1 MLSDSIQHD
10 CTAGALTMT
19 LPERIGPF
27 EILDVLGEGG
37 MGIVYLARQDQPSR
51 EVALKVL
58 RSAALGPSASAR
70 FERESETLAALEH
83 PNIARLYASGTAP
96 TAGGE
101 VRWLALERVRGEPLT
116 TFAERRGLSHAD
128 RLRLL
133 ATLCRAVHFAHSRG
147 IVHRDLKP
155 ANILVGDDGIPRI
168 LDFGIA
174 HVAGPEGDQLT
185 RAGEVLGTVP
195 YMSPELLEGGAR
207 RADPR
212 SDVWSLGVV
221 AFQLL
226 SGQLPYPGTE
236 TATTLSALMQLR
248 AQPPMRLGSVAPAAR
263 GDTETVV
270 MKALALEVERRYD
283 SAAELAADI
292 ERILAR
298 QPVEARR
305 PTLGYVLGLFVRR
318 HKAVTAGAAL
328 AVTAMIGATLVS
340 THFALAEAEAR
351 AAAESRSSE
360 LAAVNA
366 FLERMLTSADPEQA
380 RGRSMTVR
388 EIVDEARSTLEVDG
402 RMPAAVAD
410 ALRWTLGNTYMKLGE
425 FDAALTLLQQARTS
439 ALQRGDQALA
449 DQLLVGMAATMQQ
462 QGHYAE
468 AEAALSD
475 YLAQPFPVEAAAMRN
490 RLAAE
495 QTLGQVIALSGRSEE
510 GLALLEPLFERAGD
524 LLGQA
529 DILTISIGNDLAAT
543 LRDANRIDDAVALA
557 EEIWQRRRDALGA
570 DHPDTLLTLNL
581 IGATLH
587 SQGEF
592 ERALEV
598 LQQAGEGRERV
609 LGRGHIQTVAS
620 FQNIAVALVELKR
633 PEEALSI
640 LEWVVP
646 ATVGHYAPKHTRA
659 LRIQNIQAYALEDAG
674 RLDEAEAIF
683 RRIVTTQEQAVG
695 PGHPENF
702 AHVNNLAMLLIKRDR
717 ADEARELFEQL
728 LPAMAAAIGEQHP
741 LYLIYQSN
749 YGHGLNA
756 LGEHSLARDVLTAA
770 HDGLVSVAG
779 ADHARTVTARE
790 RLDVS
795 RAALGEIHAM
805 APTP

>member
-1 MLSDSIQHD
+1 
-10 CTAGALTMT
+10 MT

-27 EILDVLGEGG
+27 EILGVLGEGG

-58 RSAALGPSASAR
+58 RSAALGPSASVR
-70 FERESETLAALEH
+70 FERESETLAGLEH
-83 PNIARLYASGTAP
+83 PNIARLYASGTAN

-116 TFAERRGLSHAD
+116 TYAERRRLDLAG

-155 ANILVGDDGIPRI
+155 ANILVGEDGIPRI

-174 HVAGPEGDQLT
+174 HVAGADGDQLT

-195 YMSPELLEGGAR
+195 YMSPELLEGGAQ

-212 SDVWSLGVV
+212 SDVWSLGVL
-221 AFQLL
+221 AYQLI
-226 SGQLPYPGTE
+226 SGRLPYPGTE
-236 TATTLSALMQLR
+236 TATTISALMQLR
-248 AQPPMRLGSVAPAAR
+248 AQPPLRLGSVAAAAR

-270 MKALALEVERRYD
+270 MKALALEAERRYD
-283 SAAELAADI
+283 SASEFAADL

-318 HKAVTAGAAL
+318 HKAITAGAAL
-328 AVTAMIGATLVS
+328 AGLAMISATLVS

-380 RGRSMTVR
+380 RGRSITVR
-388 EIVDEARSTLEVDG
+388 EIVDEARSTLEMDG

-425 FDAALTLLQQARTS
+425 FDTALMLLEQARAS
-439 ALQRGDQALA
+439 AQRRGDQALA
-449 DQLLVGMAATMQQ
+449 DQLLVGMAATQQQ

-468 AEAALSD
+468 AEAALTD
-475 YLAQPFPVEAAAMRN
+475 YLAQPFPSEAAAIRN

-495 QTLGQVIALSGRSEE
+495 QTLGQVIALSGRTEE
-510 GLALLEPLFERAGD
+510 GLALLEPLFERAGE
-524 LLGQA
+524 LLGIA

-557 EEIWQRRRDALGA
+557 EDIWQRRRDALGA

-587 SQGEF
+587 SKGEYQ
-592 ERALEV
+592 RALDV
-598 LQQAGEGRERV
+598 LQQAGEGRTRI
-609 LGRGHIQTVAS
+609 LGRDHIQTVAS

-633 PEEALSI
+633 PEEALPI

-646 ATVGHYAPKHTRA
+646 ATVGHYGPEHTRA
-659 LRIQNIQAYALEDAG
+659 LRIQNIQAYALEDVG

-683 RRIVTTQEQAVG
+683 RRIVTVQEQALG
-695 PGHPENF
+695 AGHPENF
-702 AHVNNLAMLLIKRDR
+702 AHVNNLAMLLIKQDR
-717 ADEARELFEQL
+717 ADEARGLFEGL
-728 LPAMAAAIGEQHP
+728 LPDVAEAIGESHP
-741 LYLIYQSN
+741 LYLIFQSN

-756 LGEHSLARDVLTAA
+756 LGEYPLAHEVLTAA
-770 HDGLVSVAG
+770 HEGLSSAAG
-779 ADHARTVTARE
+779 PDHPRTATARE
-790 RLDVS
+790 RL
-795 RAALGEIHAM
+795 AASQAGLAETHAM
-805 APTP
+805 TAAP